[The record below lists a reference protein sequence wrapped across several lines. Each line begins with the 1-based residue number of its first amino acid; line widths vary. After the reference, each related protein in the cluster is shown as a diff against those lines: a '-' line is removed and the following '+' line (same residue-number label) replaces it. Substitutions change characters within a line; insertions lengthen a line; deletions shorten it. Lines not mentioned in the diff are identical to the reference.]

1 MEELAKELI
10 GTTIDQDRVVL
21 KSIIGTGSFA
31 TVFLGIDLNTN
42 QQYAVKTLFKT
53 SLSSRQIKHLRKE
66 FVLMKRVCHHQNITT
81 LHKVIETPS
90 HMFLFLEKCS
100 LDLYDAIISR
110 NGFPSPV
117 VKEVFVQLIDAL
129 MYCHSKGVYHRDIKP
144 ENVLISADFTV
155 KFTDFGLSTTDSW

>member
-1 MEELAKELI
+1 
-10 GTTIDQDRVVL
+10 
-21 KSIIGTGSFA
+21 
-31 TVFLGIDLNTN
+31 
-42 QQYAVKTLFKT
+42 
-53 SLSSRQIKHLRKE
+53 
-66 FVLMKRVCHHQNITT
+66 
-81 LHKVIETPS
+81 
-90 HMFLFLEKCS
+90 MFLFLEKCS